1 MEDGAGLINRAA
13 LSAIVTVC
21 VGGGGGGYACDISTV
36 VLVVFQ
42 CYCMYS

>member
-21 VGGGGGGYACDISTV
+21 VCVGGGADMHATYLQLSYWFSNV
-36 VLVVFQ
+36 
-42 CYCMYS
+42 MYS